1 MCDVVAQRFFFARCV
16 AGGALVRGE
25 IGRQPHFLWSA
36 PDGRARDRL
45 FNGYVRSMAV
55 HFVSRGAEIAPN
67 FVKIILC
74 CWGCVT
80 YSSRLFVA

>member
-1 MCDVVAQRFFFARCV
+1 MCDVLRNVFFLRALC
-16 AGGALVRGE
+16 AGGAL
-25 IGRQPHFLWSA
+25 PHFLWSA

-45 FNGYVRSMAV
+45 FNGGVRSMTV
-55 HFVSRGAEIAPN
+55 HFVSRGAEVAPN